1 MFRWCFADFGNSQ
14 RCTFTTKIHARCQ
27 RFSRTVCR
35 INNDDIFKTG
45 AARIIKCEHPMP
57 LPTGAIANWRDT
69 RINDRFNICHRFC
82 IRRAF
87 CHLRI
92 QDKAPTIFRQPCV
105 TFVGIPEFDV
115 PIACGNVS
123 IKRGHRIIFSVPIR
137 RSHNARRNS
146 TPIALEPRCR
156 MIFLAQPYRDNNFP
170 ASATTAASLRS
181 AKLPY
186 LIICT
191 RCTFPRQRNTV
202 RIGCR
207 SQVQVVVNHL
217 DAVQVVGCIDS
228 QQINQRIAFVTRN
241 PKEIA
246 HAASPAAIDV
256 QPILIAEIRK
266 QLAATIDLVNF
277 KTLICC
283 TSCRIQRSFLV
294 ICNVAIAIAIQPE
307 TAVAAIRAEIVN
319 IFKSI
324 SYFYTPS
331 LCCSYTSSGAF

>member
-1 MFRWCFADFGNSQ
+1 
-14 RCTFTTKIHARCQ
+14 
-27 RFSRTVCR
+27 
-35 INNDDIFKTG
+35 
-45 AARIIKCEHPMP
+45 MP

-69 RINDRFNICHRFC
+69 CINNRFNICHRFC

-92 QDKAPTIFRQPCV
+92 QNKAPTTFRQPCV

-137 RSHNARRNS
+137 RSHNARCNS
-146 TPIALEPRCR
+146 TPIALEPRYR

-191 RCTFPRQRNTV
+191 RCTFPCQRSTV

-207 SQVQVVVNHL
+207 SQVQVVVDHL
-217 DAVQVVGCIDS
+217 DAVQIISCVNGQKV
-228 QQINQRIAFVTRN
+228 NQSIVKVARDRIEVTN
-241 PKEIA
+241 TPCFG
-246 HAASPAAIDV
+246 SVNV
-256 QPILIAEIRK
+256 QTIRIVEVRK
-266 QLAATIDLVNF
+266 QLATTANLMDF
-277 KTLICC
+277 KALICC

-324 SYFYTPS
+324 SYFYAPS